1 MAIDSLINKL
11 QYVQLEP
18 PDKILSLY
26 LNTDMRDPEQQGG
39 EWKIALKSGF
49 SRLKEYLAASDPEEE
64 KCLDGIRAKMNQY
77 LNAMGKDMPRSLVF
91 FVSDSGIWE
100 PIKLQVPVEIGR
112 AHV

>member
-49 SRLKEYLAASDPEEE
+49 SRLKEYLAVSDPEEE

-77 LNAMGKDMPRSLVF
+77 LNAIGKDMPRSLVF
-91 FVSDSGIWE
+91 LFPTAAYGSLLSF
-100 PIKLQVPVEIGR
+100 KSL
-112 AHV
+112 

>member
-49 SRLKEYLAASDPEEE
+49 GRLKEYLAASDPGEE
-64 KCLDGIRAKMNQY
+64 KCLDGIRTKIDQY
-77 LNAMGKDMPRSLVF
+77 LNEMGKDMPRSLVF
-91 FVSDSGIWE
+91 FVSDSG
-100 PIKLQVPVEIGR
+100 
-112 AHV
+112 